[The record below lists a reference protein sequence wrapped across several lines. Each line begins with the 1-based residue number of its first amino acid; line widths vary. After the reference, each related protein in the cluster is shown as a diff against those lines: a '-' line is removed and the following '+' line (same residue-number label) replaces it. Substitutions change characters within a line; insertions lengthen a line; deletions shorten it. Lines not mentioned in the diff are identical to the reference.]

1 MMNTRFPV
9 MAFAVSSLLLLA
21 GTSSFAAD
29 TPATSSTTPPAVDKP
44 VSPQDGEAAGGPRA
58 DRRAERFEQRGRE
71 MFEKTDTNK
80 DGFISKEEMIAS
92 HKARIDDMFEK
103 MDTNKDGKLSQD
115 ELKAGRE
122 AMRNKFREKYKE
134 GMSGKPAGGPEGK
147 PPVEGEPKPAQ

>member
-1 MMNTRFPV
+1 MMNSTRFPV
-9 MAFAVSSLLLLA
+9 MALAVTTLILA
-21 GTSSFAAD
+21 GGASSFAGD
-29 TPATSSTTPPAVDKP
+29 MPAGSPTGTPPEAG
-44 VSPQDGEAAGGPRA
+44 SPPPAQDGKGGGPRA
-58 DRRAERFEQRGRE
+58 DGFEKRGRE

-80 DGFISKEEMIAS
+80 DGFISKDEMIAS

-134 GMSGKPAGGPEGK
+134 GMSGKPFGGPEGK